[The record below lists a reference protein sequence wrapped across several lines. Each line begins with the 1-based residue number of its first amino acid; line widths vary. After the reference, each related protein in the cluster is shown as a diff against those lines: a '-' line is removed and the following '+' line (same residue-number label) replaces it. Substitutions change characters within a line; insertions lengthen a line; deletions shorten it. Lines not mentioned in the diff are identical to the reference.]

1 MSWESLGWIWSVFL
15 FTSTYMYMYYY
26 LWERKGDLMVNMIE
40 WRNILFTDYRKK
52 LNCWMYIILYLV
64 WMDQKTV
71 RSIDY
76 IINDKM
82 KPVIHWKISWA
93 EIDTSDDLISVKWI
107 TYFMYMYIYMK
118 LFDLIISFYC
128 HELLRKVI

>member
-1 MSWESLGWIWSVFL
+1 
-15 FTSTYMYMYYY
+15 
-26 LWERKGDLMVNMIE
+26 
-40 WRNILFTDYRKK
+40 
-52 LNCWMYIILYLV
+52 MYIILYLV

-76 IINDKM
+76 IINDKI
-82 KPVIHWKISWA
+82 KLVIHWKISWV
-93 EIDTSDDLISVKWI
+93 EIDTSDDLITGKWI

>member
-1 MSWESLGWIWSVFL
+1 MSWESLAWIRSVFL

-76 IINDKM
+76 IINDKI

-93 EIDTSDDLISVKWI
+93 EIDTSDDLIKWI

-118 LFDLIISFYC
+118 LFDLIISFYY